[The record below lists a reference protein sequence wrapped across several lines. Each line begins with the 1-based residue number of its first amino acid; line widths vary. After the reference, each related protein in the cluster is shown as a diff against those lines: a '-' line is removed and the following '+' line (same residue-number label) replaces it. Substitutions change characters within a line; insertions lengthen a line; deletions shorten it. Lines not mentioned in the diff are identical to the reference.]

1 MHAFHT
7 NFSIK
12 TPEFLILLSVSACPS
27 YCLLLIAIQRC
38 CVSSGSRVTA
48 DRYRPS
54 TAYNQSGV
62 SYHAS
67 DANANMTN
75 FQQVSV
81 IDQATSISGY
91 RSRFLPR
98 VSPRA
103 LNPDPPRQPGAGSP
117 GRCEW
122 DPYVTWS
129 LIVPSAKMVRVSTD
143 KLKHDKIVD
152 GRDNST
158 HTTDDAVSFRAQPTG
173 LMRTQ
178 DDWCRMIEAS
188 PGPRAW
194 LGAAW
199 LIS

>member
-91 RSRFLPR
+91 HARLLPR
-98 VSPRA
+98 VFASGT
-103 LNPDPPRQPGAGSP
+103 NPTPTRYPGAGSS
-117 GRCEW
+117 GCSGW
-122 DPYVTWS
+122 
-129 LIVPSAKMVRVSTD
+129 VPSA
-143 KLKHDKIVD
+143 
-152 GRDNST
+152 
-158 HTTDDAVSFRAQPTG
+158 
-173 LMRTQ
+173 
-178 DDWCRMIEAS
+178 
-188 PGPRAW
+188 AW
-194 LGAAW
+194 SESYLGKK
-199 LIS
+199 